1 MRTLT
6 FRGIGLLLVWM
17 IGGGLPVAQAQTGED
32 ILRFSERA
40 PAVTPRATGLGGA
53 SIAGI
58 GDYNA
63 FFTNPAGLGLI
74 RRSYVGGSLSFLNAE
89 ESAAYRTTGFA
100 GTVDNTVSNTRLG
113 HLAYLY
119 KMPTVRGSLV
129 IGGGFSQ
136 VQAFERDLLF
146 EGENGNNSITDF
158 FMPLPSEFS
167 LEENGDG
174 TFNPTFSRPLS
185 FIAYEAFGIDLDPD
199 LATAYASGADVN
211 PFLPA
216 VTFGTVRQ
224 TGSVLEEGSLNEINL
239 GAAVEAA
246 PNLMVGASLNIPF
259 GVYRFNRVFEE
270 DDFQDDN
277 DGSNGTTDFEGLF
290 FEEGFESSI
299 VGANLRLGV
308 SSLVS
313 PRIRLGL
320 TVETPTYY
328 TVEEDYTTRLETFFD
343 NGDAFSYGDDFD
355 EDAGMGSFQY
365 EMITPWRL
373 GTGIAL
379 NQQNVSVYGDL
390 EFVDWSQMELNSDD
404 FTFED
409 ENRRIRQDFSSVIN
423 TRVGVEFRTN
433 QLALRGGLAY
443 QPDPRDF
450 DTRTAEG
457 ATLDRSRT
465 FLSAGLG
472 YRFSDQMQ
480 LDVAWQQQRF
490 DDQYLPYTEV
500 NEAPVVDEEVI
511 RNHLTVGVRVL
522 F

>member
-1 MRTLT
+1 MRTSLSRKGC
-6 FRGIGLLLVWM
+6 FLLV
-17 IGGGLPVAQAQTGED
+17 LAVAGVLSVTKAQTGED
-32 ILRFSERA
+32 VLRFAERA

-53 SIAGI
+53 SVAGI
-58 GDYNA
+58 ADYNA
-63 FFTNPAGLGLI
+63 FFTNPAGLGLL
-74 RRSYVGGSLSFLNAE
+74 RRSYVGGSLSFLSAE
-89 ESAAYRTTGFA
+89 EFAAYRVPGFA
-100 GTVDNTVSNTRLG
+100 GTVDNTLSNTRLG

-119 KMPTVRGSLV
+119 KVPTTRGSLV
-129 IGGGFSQ
+129 LGGGFSQ

-146 EGENGNNSITDF
+146 EGENGSNSITDF

-167 LEENGDG
+167 LQENEDG
-174 TFNPTFSRPLS
+174 TFNPTFDRPLS
-185 FIAYEAFGIDLDPD
+185 FIAYETFGIDLDQN
-199 LATAYASGADVN
+199 LAAAYATGADVN

-239 GAAVEAA
+239 GGAVEAA

-259 GVYRFNRVFEE
+259 GVYRFNRILEE

-290 FEEGFESSI
+290 FEEGFESNI

-308 SSLVS
+308 SSLVA
-313 PRIRLGL
+313 PRIRVGL

-355 EDAGMGSFQY
+355 EDVGKGSYQY

-379 NQQNVSVYGDL
+379 TQQNVSVYGDL

-404 FTFED
+404 FTFDD

-423 TRVGVEFRTN
+423 TRVGVEFRAN

-450 DTRTAEG
+450 DTRTADG

-465 FLSAGLG
+465 FLSAGIG
-472 YRFSDQMQ
+472 YRLSDQMQ

-500 NEAPVVDEEVI
+500 NDAPVVDEEVI
-511 RNHLTVGVRVL
+511 RNRLTVGVRVL